1 MEVLK
6 NHSKPTK
13 KWRPCS
19 LTERG
24 MYYGGQRM
32 NFNPI
37 LQPACSQRDVMEVLE
52 EELTCPI
59 CCSLYDDPR
68 VLPCAHSFCKKCL
81 EGVLEGSSRQ
91 IWRPTFKCPTCRK
104 EISTMDV
111 NSPQVNYLLKGIVE
125 KYNKMKASPKTL
137 VCKVHTGQPLN
148 IFCSTD
154 LKLICGFEEIQC
166 KDVTARLETL
176 ETNKRN
182 TLHLLTTDS
191 DRVKDYFKKLQ
202 ELLEQKKN
210 EILSDF
216 ETMRLE
222 VLQAYDPEINKLNT
236 IINEQRRACVI
247 AKNFKDICDPLL
259 FLQQIEE
266 FREKVDYLKVP
277 LPSASDVTVLSYMK
291 NFDTHMWDNIKLGDV
306 DKLCLPQEVPAKQE
320 RQKKK
325 FSFSYRGVAAVCLL
339 LVGVMVA
346 FYLDPPNDFLKTC
359 NSLMRHIYL
368 YSSDVCLQ
376 LMGEASVCC
385 ELVSE
390 QFTLLVKVVKYYT
403 MNILEHMANFAF
415 KYKL

>member
-1 MEVLK
+1 
-6 NHSKPTK
+6 
-13 KWRPCS
+13 
-19 LTERG
+19 
-24 MYYGGQRM
+24 
-32 NFNPI
+32 
-37 LQPACSQRDVMEVLE
+37 MEVLE

-154 LKLICGFEEIQC
+154 LKLICGFCATNGNHKDHVFSSIDEAYKQEKSSFDFFFQSFEEIQC

-182 TLHLLTTDS
+182 TLHSLTTDS

-359 NSLMRHIYL
+359 DGLMRHIYL